1 VQLIKTTPNDLKG
14 NTMKDSK
21 RTMTAILGTAFVT
34 ALSAGSVSAAENP
47 FASAELAQGYQ
58 LAAHGEGKCGEGKC
72 GAKSESEGKCGE
84 GKCGAKSDSE
94 GKCGA
99 KSESEGKCGEGKCGA
114 KSESKAKHSEG
125 KCGEGKCGGKS

>member
-1 VQLIKTTPNDLKG
+1 
-14 NTMKDSK
+14 MKASNK
-21 RTMTAILGTAFVT
+21 AMTAILGTAFVT
-34 ALSAGSVSAAENP
+34 AMSVGSVSAAENP

-58 LAAHGEGKCGEGKC
+58 LAAHGEGKCG
-72 GAKSESEGKCGE
+72 AKSESEGKCG
-84 GKCGAKSDSE
+84 E

-114 KSESKAKHSEG
+114 KSESKTKHSEG

>member
-1 VQLIKTTPNDLKG
+1 
-14 NTMKDSK
+14 MKDSK

-72 GAKSESEGKCGE
+72 GAKS
-84 GKCGAKSDSE
+84 DSE